1 MKRVQ
6 LFYKDISEIIGS
18 DGCSVARLVDG
29 DELRAISIICDKA
42 LTEQMAIRYNHLP
55 GREQMLPEVL
65 LSMLQAEGKG
75 RLELLVSDIL
85 DGQYFVTLMD
95 TLNYVVRRIRMS
107 DALLLH
113 YIAQIP
119 FYIEEGLMDRQ
130 SSPYRSNT
138 QGISIP
144 INALDTVRL
153 NKELERAITAEDYR
167 LASLLHQEIQRR
179 NKK

>member
-6 LFYKDISEIIGS
+6 LFYRDISEIIGS
-18 DGCSVARLVDG
+18 GGCSVARLVDS
-29 DELRAISIICDKA
+29 DEQRAISIICDKVM
-42 LTEQMAIRYNHLP
+42 TEQMAIRYNRQP
-55 GREQMLPEVL
+55 AREQMLPEVL

-75 RLELLVSDIL
+75 RLELLITDIL
-85 DGQYFVTLMD
+85 DGQYFVTLID

-113 YIAQIP
+113 YIAQVPI
-119 FYIEEGLMDRQ
+119 YIEDGLMDRQ
-130 SSPYRSNT
+130 SSPYHSNT

-153 NKELERAITAEDYR
+153 NKELQRAITEEDYR

-179 NKK
+179 NKT